1 LATIP
6 QILIVDENLDSRV
19 QLRRTVQ
26 RAQFD
31 VCGEVGLGADA
42 VSQAV
47 ASKPDIILLAVEEPV
62 TRPLETAEGLAN
74 VLPETPLLFY
84 ASTDDAEAIR
94 RGLIHG
100 ARDFLVK
107 PVQALQLKQAVDR
120 ALEFEEK
127 RRMRLAGQLASNQV
141 TGTVISI
148 VGAKGGIGK
157 SVIAVNLSLALRML
171 TQRKVVLVDG
181 DTHFGDV
188 ATMLDLEPK
197 VTASEL
203 LANPSYIDRNK
214 IAEFLTEDSSG
225 MSVLAT
231 PTDTA
236 AWEDAGP
243 ESIGNVV
250 TTLALTHDYALVDT
264 SGALDRHVKAVV
276 EASTIVLMV
285 TTGEV
290 SSIRDTK
297 AGLQRLSKWGV
308 PPQKIKVILNGGGAR
323 ADHLK
328 AKELE
333 QAVGA
338 SVFWELPRDK
348 IIPAS
353 VQLGT
358 PVLVGWPKSKIARS
372 LLALA
377 GTISGAGKDARV
389 SEMHL
394 AKQPDGKDHPRG
406 SILRKIGLQKRSAER

>member
-1 LATIP
+1 MATIP

-19 QLRRTVQ
+19 QLRRAVQ
-26 RAQFD
+26 RAQFE
-31 VCGEVGLGADA
+31 VCGEVGFGADA

-84 ASTDDAEAIR
+84 ASVDDSEAVR

-107 PVQALQLKQAVDR
+107 PIQAVQLKQAVDR

-127 RRMRLAGQLASNQV
+127 RRMRLAGQLAAGQV

-157 SVIAVNLSLALRML
+157 SVIAVNLSLALRLL

-203 LANPSYIDRNK
+203 LANPGYIDRNK
-214 IAEFLTEDSSG
+214 ISEFLTYDSSG
-225 MSVLAT
+225 LSILAT
-231 PTDTA
+231 PADTA

-243 ESIGNVV
+243 DLIGSVV
-250 TTLALTHDYALVDT
+250 STLALTHDYALVDT
-264 SGALDRHVKAVV
+264 SGALDRHVKAIVD
-276 EASTIVLMV
+276 ASTIVLMV

-297 AGLQRLSKWGV
+297 AGLERLGRWGV

-333 QAVGA
+333 QALGA
-338 SVFWELPRDK
+338 PVFWELPRDK
-348 IIPAS
+348 TIATS

-372 LLALA
+372 LFALA
-377 GTISGAGKDARV
+377 GTVAGAGKEVRLSDV
-389 SEMHL
+389 HL
-394 AKQPDGKDHPRG
+394 AKQPDGKDRSSG
-406 SILRKIGLQKRSAER
+406 SILRKIGFQKRPAER